1 MFSMQY
7 FSGMWLRTIAA
18 CATIALLETSPSRA
32 MSLVDGDHDMCRT
45 STDWDARIEAC
56 TRIILE
62 GDNSPYRL
70 SSVYTGRAFGYLNK
84 GNFDRSIEDCNEGIR
99 LGPYQPYAYEARGAV
114 YFARGDFASAIADF
128 DKAIEKSPREGRAY
142 FGGGIAHFYAGNWT
156 KALAYLDRA
165 HELSP
170 LYSMYALWR
179 DIVAVRS
186 SASSVLTSDPDRG
199 WPWPIIQMFL
209 GQMTPDEVRATLNI
223 PGATDIDE
231 RTCDANFYIG
241 ELMLRRGDTKEA
253 ARLYRL
259 AADGCKPSHNSSGPF
274 IEREAAKLELRALD
288 GGSDRNNK
296 DDWPPARTR

>member
-7 FSGMWLRTIAA
+7 FSGIGLRTTIAA
-18 CATIALLETSPSRA
+18 CATIALLESSPSRA

-45 STDWDARIEAC
+45 SIDWDARIEAC
-56 TRIILE
+56 TRIIRE

-99 LGPYQPYAYEARGAV
+99 LGSYQPYAYEARGAV

-128 DKAIEKSPREGRAY
+128 DKAIERSPREGRAY

-179 DIVAVRS
+179 DIVA
-186 SASSVLTSDPDRG
+186 
-199 WPWPIIQMFL
+199 
-209 GQMTPDEVRATLNI
+209 
-223 PGATDIDE
+223 GAQQRFE
-231 RTCDANFYIG
+231 RV
-241 ELMLRRGDTKEA
+241 DTKSRPQVA
-253 ARLYRL
+253 L
-259 AADGCKPSHNSSGPF
+259 ADHSNVPRSNDSG
-274 IEREAAKLELRALD
+274 R
-288 GGSDRNNK
+288 GSGHAQYSWCNRH
-296 DDWPPARTR
+296 R